1 MPRKNRNKQYTKLL
15 PDFSFASKYVY
26 FKDLLEDSSV
36 TPYYSHFA
44 KEKRKLGYTAMNEL
58 NKAGMDN
65 FHYRNGDNK
74 QIMSAIQFLKQV
86 ADSERT
92 KEKLAIEDYKKQ
104 LRECI
109 PTMFSNSKELRKT
122 LDRLESLDLNNLNNT
137 DDFYITLTKSINY
150 IRQNGDEYINRLQ
163 QLIEHNDIK
172 EKGFG
177 PLADQ
182 QYLYRLYGDI
192 EGLFKNIEGIQERT
206 DAGTISSKIRN
217 YAIEYAKKKK
227 ILRNEDILGGD
238 FLAIIAAI
246 MADLEHFVQLEYYK
260 TKDSNKDNK
269 ITDEIVDKAWEAYL
283 RADNEEKTRFQTAL
297 VESADE
303 LQDIT
308 ENFKTALGIRKLTG
322 EELIKSETK
331 QARQQAL
338 YQSTDKKTRG
348 SAARRNKIHRDF
360 KNIKLNGRTRAD
372 DLNAWTWST
381 RTDQSHGNL
390 NEAVLSI
397 VSNAFLSKKVQG
409 SAGTDLISLGQIIGS
424 INDKELKNITSK
436 KIDNLRQS
444 ITDYYTHLQREDRND
459 SKQDAFENMNKT
471 IRGQI
476 KELEEELNK
485 INNLPDNIFIYHES
499 LKLYASVEL
508 GNNNIFHGRSL
519 NILNAFDEIYSMAGA
534 ETLILPH
541 KDIIE
546 GICINLSELALGHNL
561 KGLIEDYLSIF
572 AGMLMFD
579 DLQNIAFEATNQ
591 LTQGKVRQVHLYN
604 INGIYLPS
612 SYILTKVYESLM
624 ESVGYLNSGKAAQVS
639 ISTNGADTV
648 INQYLQNRFWG
659 GNNYTARYPE
669 IWNETANEVIKGID
683 INITFLISFIDFLKD
698 LGQ

>member
-1 MPRKNRNKQYTKLL
+1 
-15 PDFSFASKYVY
+15 
-26 FKDLLEDSSV
+26 
-36 TPYYSHFA
+36 
-44 KEKRKLGYTAMNEL
+44 
-58 NKAGMDN
+58 
-65 FHYRNGDNK
+65 
-74 QIMSAIQFLKQV
+74 
-86 ADSERT
+86 
-92 KEKLAIEDYKKQ
+92 
-104 LRECI
+104 
-109 PTMFSNSKELRKT
+109 
-122 LDRLESLDLNNLNNT
+122 
-137 DDFYITLTKSINY
+137 
-150 IRQNGDEYINRLQ
+150 
-163 QLIEHNDIK
+163 
-172 EKGFG
+172 
-177 PLADQ
+177 
-182 QYLYRLYGDI
+182 
-192 EGLFKNIEGIQERT
+192 
-206 DAGTISSKIRN
+206 
-217 YAIEYAKKKK
+217 
-227 ILRNEDILGGD
+227 
-238 FLAIIAAI
+238 
-246 MADLEHFVQLEYYK
+246 
-260 TKDSNKDNK
+260 
-269 ITDEIVDKAWEAYL
+269 
-283 RADNEEKTRFQTAL
+283 
-297 VESADE
+297 
-303 LQDIT
+303 
-308 ENFKTALGIRKLTG
+308 
-322 EELIKSETK
+322 
-331 QARQQAL
+331 
-338 YQSTDKKTRG
+338 
-348 SAARRNKIHRDF
+348 
-360 KNIKLNGRTRAD
+360 
-372 DLNAWTWST
+372 
-381 RTDQSHGNL
+381 
-390 NEAVLSI
+390 
-397 VSNAFLSKKVQG
+397 
-409 SAGTDLISLGQIIGS
+409 
-424 INDKELKNITSK
+424 
-436 KIDNLRQS
+436 
-444 ITDYYTHLQREDRND
+444 
-459 SKQDAFENMNKT
+459 MNKT